1 MVEGSYSDKKTFGQ
15 NPEWIQRVSHG
26 HPGRGNGCKGQR
38 AGAHSLSSIN
48 TKEADV
54 TEAESRVKW

>member
-1 MVEGSYSDKKTFGQ
+1 MVEGSFSDKKTFGQ
-15 NPEWIQRVSHG
+15 IPEWIQRVSHG
-26 HPGRGNGCKGQR
+26 HPGRGNGCKGWM

-54 TEAESRVKW
+54 TQAESGVKC